1 MRKRIRTSILI
12 HIILTVVVAFSIM
25 IGEIY
30 YESRTNMQREIA
42 QEAEY
47 LSDCINHFGG
57 SYIEQLGNLQNTTRA
72 TLISPDGQVL
82 YDSAEDEG
90 TLENHSNRPE
100 IIAALADGTGTD
112 LRRSNSVKEQRFY
125 YAKRLDDGNI
135 LRLSRELDT
144 IFSIALS
151 MAPLVILMTAVI
163 TLIAIMSSRREADRL
178 VRPINELDLNDPLKN
193 EVYEELQPLL
203 LRIDRQN
210 KETAANENLRKEFS
224 ANVSH
229 ELKTPLTSISGYA
242 EIMKEGLVREE
253 DIPKFSEKIYRE
265 AQRLMRLIDDII
277 RLSKLD
283 ENEIYDS
290 KEQLDLYDIVYAV
303 CDRLSDEA
311 LRRNVRITMSGSHET
326 VMGIRQPLDEMV
338 YNICENAIKYNKE
351 NGKVDVWVGRVDGM
365 VTLSVKDT
373 GIGIPES
380 EQERA
385 FERFY
390 RVDKSH
396 SKETGGTGLGLSI
409 VKHSA
414 MLHGAVVD
422 MESHVGVGT
431 VMTVSFASDESA

>member
-283 ENEIYDS
+283 ENEIYAS
-290 KEQLDLYDIVYAV
+290 KEQLDLYDIAYAV

-311 LRRNVRITMSGSHET
+311 LRRSVRITMSGSHET

>member
-1 MRKRIRTSILI
+1 MRERIRTSILT
-12 HIILTVVVAFSIM
+12 HIMLTVIVAFSVM
-25 IGEIY
+25 IAEMY
-30 YESRTNMQREIA
+30 YEARSSVRRETS

-57 SYIEQLGNLQNTTRA
+57 GYIEQLGNLQNTTRA
-72 TLISPDGQVL
+72 TVISPEGQVL
-82 YDSAEDEG
+82 YDSVEDEAS
-90 TLENHSNRPE
+90 LQNHNQRPE
-100 IIAALADGTGTD
+100 IIAALAHGTGTA
-112 LRRSNSVKEQRFY
+112 LRRSDSMKEQQFY

-135 LRLSRELDT
+135 LCLSRNLDT
-144 IFSIALS
+144 IFSIALN
-151 MAPLVILMTAVI
+151 MAPAVLLVTAII
-163 TLIAIMSSRREADRL
+163 TLIAIASSRREANRL

-203 LRIDRQN
+203 LRIDEQN
-210 KETAANENLRKEFS
+210 RETAANENLRKEFS

-253 DIPKFSEKIYRE
+253 DIPKFSEKIYSE

-283 ENEIYDS
+283 ENAVYAS
-290 KEQLDLYDIVYAV
+290 KEMIDLYDVANAV
-303 CDRLSDEA
+303 CERLTDEA
-311 LRRNVRITMSGSHET
+311 LRRNVRITMSGHHES
-326 VMGIRQPLDEMV
+326 VLGIRQPLDEMV
-338 YNICENAIKYNKE
+338 YNICENAIKYNKD
-351 NGKVDVWVGRVDGM
+351 NGKVDVWVGREDGV
-365 VTLSVKDT
+365 VTLRVKDT
-373 GIGIPES
+373 GIGIPDA
-380 EQERA
+380 EQERV

-414 MLHGAVVD
+414 LLHGA
-422 MESHVGVGT
+422 EITLASHVGVGT
-431 VMTVSFASDESA
+431 VITVAFIS

>member
-283 ENEIYDS
+283 ENEIYAS
-290 KEQLDLYDIVYAV
+290 KEQLDLYDIAYAV

>member
-1 MRKRIRTSILI
+1 MI
-12 HIILTVVVAFSIM
+12 HIMLTVVVAFSIM

-30 YESRTNMQREIA
+30 HEGRSNMQREIV

-72 TLISPDGQVL
+72 TLISPRGEVL
-82 YDSAEDEG
+82 YDSTEDEN
-90 TLENHSNRPE
+90 TFENPSQRPE
-100 IIAALADGTGTD
+100 IAAALANGAGTD
-112 LRRSNSVKEQRFY
+112 LRKSDSMNVQRFY

-135 LRLSRELDT
+135 LCLSKELDT

-151 MAPLVILMTAVI
+151 LAPLVVLLTIVI
-163 TLIAIMSSRREADRL
+163 TFIAILSSRREADRL

-193 EVYEELQPLL
+193 EVYEELRPLL

-277 RLSKLD
+277 RISKLD
-283 ENEIYDS
+283 ENEVYVS
-290 KEQLDLYDIVYAV
+290 KETIDLYDIANAV

-311 LRRNVRITMSGSHET
+311 LRRNVRMTMSGSHET

-351 NGKVDVWVGRVDGM
+351 NGKVDVWVGRADGV
-365 VTLSVKDT
+365 VTLRVKDT

-380 EQERA
+380 ERERV

-414 MLHGAVVD
+414 MLNGAVLKL
-422 MESHVGVGT
+422 ESRVGVGT
-431 VMTVSFASDESA
+431 VITVSFVNGEASV

>member
-1 MRKRIRTSILI
+1 MRERIRTSILT
-12 HIILTVVVAFSIM
+12 HIMLTVIVAFSVM
-25 IGEIY
+25 IAEMY
-30 YESRTNMQREIA
+30 YEARSSVQREIS

-57 SYIEQLGNLQNTTRA
+57 RYIEQLGNLQNTTRA
-72 TLISPDGQVL
+72 TVFSPEGQVL
-82 YDSAEDEG
+82 YDSVDDEVS
-90 TLENHSNRPE
+90 LKDHDQRPE
-100 IIAALADGTGTD
+100 ITAALADGTGTA
-112 LRRSNSVKEQRFY
+112 LRRSDSMKEQQFY

-135 LRLSRELDT
+135 LCLSRNLDT

-151 MAPLVILMTAVI
+151 MAPAVLLVTAII
-163 TLIAIMSSRREADRL
+163 TLIAIASSRREANRL

-203 LRIDRQN
+203 LRIDEQN
-210 KETAANENLRKEFS
+210 RETAANENLRKEFS

-253 DIPKFSEKIYRE
+253 DIPKFSEKIYSE

-283 ENEIYDS
+283 ENAVYAS
-290 KEQLDLYDIVYAV
+290 KEMIDLYDVANAV
-303 CDRLSDEA
+303 CERLTDEA
-311 LRRNVRITMSGSHET
+311 LRRNVRITMSGHHES
-326 VMGIRQPLDEMV
+326 VLGIRQPLDEMV
-338 YNICENAIKYNKE
+338 YNICENAIKYNKD
-351 NGKVDVWVGRVDGM
+351 NGKVDVWVGREDGV
-365 VTLSVKDT
+365 VTLRVKDT
-373 GIGIPES
+373 GIGIPDA
-380 EQERA
+380 EQERV

-414 MLHGAVVD
+414 LLHGA
-422 MESHVGVGT
+422 EITLASHVGVGT
-431 VMTVSFASDESA
+431 VITVAFIS

>member
-1 MRKRIRTSILI
+1 MI

-30 YESRTNMQREIA
+30 HEGRSNMQREIA

-82 YDSAEDEG
+82 YDSVEDEI
-90 TLENHSNRPE
+90 TPHDHSSRPE
-100 IIAALADGTGTD
+100 IIDALTDGTGND
-112 LRRSNSVKEQRFY
+112 LRSSDSVKEQRFY
-125 YAKRLDDGNI
+125 YARRLDDGNI
-135 LRLSRELDT
+135 LCLSKELDS

-151 MAPLVILMTAVI
+151 LSPLVILMTIVI
-163 TLIAIMSSRREADRL
+163 TFIAILSSRREADRL
-178 VRPINELDLNDPLKN
+178 VRPINDLDLNDPLKN

-277 RLSKLD
+277 RLSRLD
-283 ENEIYDS
+283 ENEFYAS
-290 KEQLDLYDIVYAV
+290 KEQLDLYDIANAV
-303 CDRLSDEA
+303 FDRLSDEA
-311 LRRNVRITMSGSHET
+311 QRRNVRITMSGSHES
-326 VMGIRQPLDEMV
+326 VLGIRQPLDEMV
-338 YNICENAIKYNKE
+338 YNICENAIKYNTE
-351 NGKVDVWVGRVDGM
+351 NGKVDVWVGRVDGV
-365 VTLSVKDT
+365 VTLRVKDT

-414 MLHGAVVD
+414 MLHGAVID
-422 MESHVGVGT
+422 MESKVGVGT
-431 VMTVSFASDESA
+431 VMTVSFVNGEAAV

>member
-1 MRKRIRTSILI
+1 MN
-12 HIILTVVVAFSIM
+12 V
-25 IGEIY
+25 
-30 YESRTNMQREIA
+30 
-42 QEAEY
+42 
-47 LSDCINHFGG
+47 
-57 SYIEQLGNLQNTTRA
+57 
-72 TLISPDGQVL
+72 
-82 YDSAEDEG
+82 
-90 TLENHSNRPE
+90 
-100 IIAALADGTGTD
+100 
-112 LRRSNSVKEQRFY
+112 QRFY

-135 LRLSRELDT
+135 LCLSKELDT

-151 MAPLVILMTAVI
+151 LAPLVVLMTIVI
-163 TLIAIMSSRREADRL
+163 TIIAILSSRLEADRM

-193 EVYEELQPLL
+193 EVYEELRPLL

-277 RLSKLD
+277 RISKLD
-283 ENEIYDS
+283 ENEVYVS
-290 KEQLDLYDIVYAV
+290 KETIDLYDIANAV

-311 LRRNVRITMSGSHET
+311 LRRNVRMTMSGSHET

-351 NGKVDVWVGRVDGM
+351 NGKVDVWVGRADGV
-365 VTLSVKDT
+365 VTLRVKDT

-380 EQERA
+380 ERERV

-414 MLHGAVVD
+414 MLNGAVLKL
-422 MESHVGVGT
+422 ESRVGVGT
-431 VMTVSFASDESA
+431 VMTVSFVNGEASV